1 MARGTPSPTRLQR
14 VLTHPLTLQL
24 TIQRLTIQRLTKQR
38 LGRQLLLLS
47 GLCSGTLHAQ
57 DTLPEGLNVQRYA
70 PLPGGTYNF
79 NQVVGAGV
87 TGSLQPTFGLQLH
100 YAYRSLVARPSPE
113 IRYELLKHDL
123 EAEVLVGLGLGKRF
137 QLGVATPVVLY
148 QAPGA
153 AQEGFTPPTLKA
165 TLLGDVR
172 IVPKIQLLG
181 KGAEGLALLLPISIN
196 TGSPLDF
203 HGEAGPTVHP
213 MAAFQL
219 RPLEPLSL
227 AFNVGY
233 YVRPTQKLYDLTTGN
248 ELSLGV
254 AGAFALTPKRLEA
267 LAEVYGRAPAGPGV
281 EFKLETFPFESNLG
295 LRMLNKAH
303 SLTFSVGL
311 PLTRGYGVPTVRGL
325 LAYAYTPVRSN
336 RPSDQDRDGIID
348 SGDLCP
354 TQAEDVDGFQDGD
367 GCPDADNDGDGFK
380 DASDGC
386 PMEPEDRDGFQ
397 DVDGC
402 PEEED
407 NDRDKD
413 RVPDTRDRC
422 PDEAEDLDGFQ
433 DGDGCPELDNDGDTI
448 PDKQDQCP
456 TQPEDMDK
464 LADEDGCP
472 ETDADSDGIPDEKD
486 LCPRKA
492 ETVNGIKDDDGCPEE
507 QKGKKK

>member
-1 MARGTPSPTRLQR
+1 MVPGTPSGHDTS
-14 VLTHPLTLQL
+14 HSPLRRAPLWL
-24 TIQRLTIQRLTKQR
+24 LP
-38 LGRQLLLLS
+38 LLLS
-47 GLCSGTLHAQ
+47 GATQAQ
-57 DTLPEGLNVQRYA
+57 EELPAGLNVQRYN

-87 TGSLQPTFGLQLH
+87 PGPLQPTFGLQLH
-100 YAYRSLVARPSPE
+100 YAYRSLVARPSSE
-113 IRYELLKHDL
+113 VRYELLKHDL
-123 EAEVLVGLGLGKRF
+123 EAEVLVGLGVGQRF
-137 QLGVATPVVLY
+137 QLGVAAPVVLY
-148 QAPGA
+148 QTPGE
-153 AQEGFTPPTLKA
+153 AQDGFTPPTLQA

-172 IVPKIQLLG
+172 LVPKIQLLG
-181 KGAEGLALLLPISIN
+181 KGAEGLALLLPVSIN

-203 HGEAGPTVHP
+203 HGEAGPTFHP

-219 RPLEPLSL
+219 QPMEPLTV
-227 AFNVGY
+227 AFNLGY

-248 ELSLGV
+248 EVSVG
-254 AGAFALTPKRLEA
+254 AAAAFALAPKRLEA

-281 EFKLETFPFESNLG
+281 ELKLETFPFESNLG
-295 LRMLNKAH
+295 LRLLNKAH
-303 SLTFSVGL
+303 SVTFSVGL

-325 LAYAYTPVRSN
+325 LAYAYTPVRI
-336 RPSDQDRDGIID
+336 RKPSDQDRDGIID

-354 TQAEDVDGFQDGD
+354 TQAEDVDGFQDQD

-413 RVPDTRDRC
+413 RVPDNRDRC
-422 PDEAEDLDGFQ
+422 PEEAEDLDGFQ
-433 DGDGCPELDNDGDTI
+433 DSDGCPDPDNDGDGVL
-448 PDKQDQCP
+448 DKQDQCP
-456 TQPEDMDK
+456 TQAEDMDK

-472 ETDADSDGIPDEKD
+472 DTDADSDGIPDEKD
-486 LCPRKA
+486 QCPRKA
-492 ETVNGIKDDDGCPEE
+492 ETVNGVKDEDGCPEE